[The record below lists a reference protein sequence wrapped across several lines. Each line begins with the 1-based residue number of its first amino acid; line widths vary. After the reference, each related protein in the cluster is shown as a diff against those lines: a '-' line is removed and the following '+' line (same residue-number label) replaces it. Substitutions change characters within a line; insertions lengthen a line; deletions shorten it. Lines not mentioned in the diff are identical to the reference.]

1 VWSFRQGLAE
11 GTRAAPA
18 KLVASPARTTEV
30 TVDKQLRRY
39 FVGMISFG
47 FVVTWVAVGVPA
59 AFLGTA
65 AAVGTSIVVPT
76 LLDGRRARRRAAHR
90 RAVRPRVVTSRPIAD
105 EGPEELPLVPDEP
118 SLIIG
123 VAD

>member
-1 VWSFRQGLAE
+1 VEQQ
-11 GTRAAPA
+11 
-18 KLVASPARTTEV
+18 V
-30 TVDKQLRRY
+30 RRY

-47 FVVTWVAVGVPA
+47 FVVTWVGLGVLA
-59 AFLGTA
+59 AFLGVA
-65 AAVGTSIVVPT
+65 AAVATSIVVPT
-76 LLDGRRARRRAAHR
+76 LLDARRARRRAAHR
-90 RAVRPRVVTSRPIAD
+90 RAVRPRVITSRPLAD

>member
-1 VWSFRQGLAE
+1 MER
-11 GTRAAPA
+11 
-18 KLVASPARTTEV
+18 
-30 TVDKQLRRY
+30 QLRRY

-47 FVVTWVAVGVPA
+47 FVVTWVAGGAAA

-65 AAVGTSIVVPT
+65 AAVATSIVLPM
-76 LLDGRRARRRAAHR
+76 LLDARRAHRRTAHR
-90 RAVRPRVVTSRPIAD
+90 RAARPRVVTSRPLAD
-105 EGPEELPLVPDEP
+105 EGAEELPLVPDEP

>member
-1 VWSFRQGLAE
+1 ME
-11 GTRAAPA
+11 
-18 KLVASPARTTEV
+18 
-30 TVDKQLRRY
+30 KQLRRY

-47 FVVTWVAVGVPA
+47 FVVTWVAVGALA

-65 AAVGTSIVVPT
+65 TAVATSIVIPT
-76 LLDGRRARRRAAHR
+76 LLDARRARRRTAHR
-90 RAVRPRVVTSRPIAD
+90 RAVRPRVVTSRQLAD

>member
-1 VWSFRQGLAE
+1 VE
-11 GTRAAPA
+11 
-18 KLVASPARTTEV
+18 
-30 TVDKQLRRY
+30 KQLRRY

-47 FVVTWVAVGVPA
+47 FVVTWVAVGALA

-65 AAVGTSIVVPT
+65 TAVAASILIPG
-76 LLDGRRARRRAAHR
+76 LLDARRARRRAAHR
-90 RAVRPRVVTSRPIAD
+90 RAVRPRVVTSRPLAD